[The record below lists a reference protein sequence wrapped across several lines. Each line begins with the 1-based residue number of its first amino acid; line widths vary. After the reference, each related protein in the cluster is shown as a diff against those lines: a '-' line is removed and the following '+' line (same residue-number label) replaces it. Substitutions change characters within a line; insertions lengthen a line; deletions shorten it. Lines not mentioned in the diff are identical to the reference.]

1 MKKFVGF
8 PSIEQFRNVI
18 REVKLNT
25 DYKGKGE
32 DGKAIYRSEGL
43 YPTITFTGTV
53 KIHGTNAAVCF
64 DGDEMWCQS
73 RSNIIDPLK
82 DNAGFATYVHS
93 KREMFIPLVQKMHRE
108 LNLDNNDILAVYGE
122 WAGGNIQKGVAVTG
136 LEKFFAVFGVRVIRA
151 EEHRWIDPSFWHS
164 LIKIAGVEK
173 AGQKVKLYSIYEFD
187 NQRITIDFN
196 TPEEVQ
202 NKLGELTLAVEEE
215 CPVGRCFGV
224 KGIGEGIVWTAY
236 RENGDQYCFKVKGE
250 KHSNSKVKVLAA
262 VDTEKVANVKAMADK
277 VCTENRMQQG
287 RDWIINQEGV
297 DASRPENLGTFLKW
311 LNGDI
316 FKEEMDTIVDSGL
329 TPKEVSKEVNRIG
342 REFYFANM

>member
-25 DYKGKGE
+25 DYKGKDE

-43 YPTITFTGTV
+43 YPQITFTGTIKV
-53 KIHGTNAAVCF
+53 HGTNAAVLF

-82 DNAGFATYVHS
+82 DNAGFATWVHS
-93 KREMFIPLVQKMHRE
+93 KREMFIPLMQKMHRE
-108 LNLDNNDILAVYGE
+108 LGLDNNDILAVYGE

-136 LEKFFAVFGVRVIRA
+136 LEKFFAVFGVRVIRG
-151 EEHRWIDPSFWHS
+151 EEYTWVVPDFWHNN
-164 LIKIAGVEK
+164 LGGDIFKRGER
-173 AGQKVKLYSIYEFD
+173 LFSIYDFPYH
-187 NQRITIDFN
+187 RVTINFN
-196 TPEEVQ
+196 NPEEAQ
-202 NKLGELTLAVEEE
+202 NKLGELTLQIEEE
-215 CPVGRCFGV
+215 CPVGKYFGV
-224 KGIGEGIVWTAY
+224 SGVGEGIVWTAY
-236 RENGDQYCFKVKGE
+236 RDNGQQYCFKIKGA

-262 VDTEKVANVKAMADK
+262 VDTEKVANVKVMADK

>member
-43 YPTITFTGTV
+43 YPQITFIGTV

-93 KREMFIPLVQKMHRE
+93 KREMFIPLMQKMHRE
-108 LNLDNNDILAVYGE
+108 LDLDNNDILAVYGE

-136 LEKFFAVFGVRVIRA
+136 LRKFFSVFGVRVIRD
-151 EEHRWIDPSFWHS
+151 EEYRWIHPDYWN
-164 LIKIAGVEK
+164 GVLSE
-173 AGQKVKLYSIYEFD
+173 GNEIFSIYDFPHHKM
-187 NQRITIDFN
+187 TINFN
-196 TPEEVQ
+196 SPEEAQ
-202 NKLGELTLAVEEE
+202 NKLGELTLQIEEE
-215 CPVGRCFGV
+215 CPVGKYFGV
-224 KGIGEGIVWTAY
+224 SGVGEGAVWTAY

>member
-43 YPTITFTGTV
+43 YPQITFTGTIKV
-53 KIHGTNAAVCF
+53 HGTSAAVCF
-64 DGDEMWCQS
+64 DGTEMWCQS

-82 DNAGFATYVHS
+82 DNAGFACWVHS
-93 KREMFIPLVQKMHRE
+93 KRELFDALMRKMHSHLRME
-108 LNLDNNDILAVYGE
+108 KGDVLAVYGE

-136 LEKFFAVFGVRVIRA
+136 LEKFFAVFGVRVIRG
-151 EEHRWIDPSFWHS
+151 EEYQWVAPDFWDPIIGHCDYFASHRLF
-164 LIKIAGVEK
+164 
-173 AGQKVKLYSIYEFD
+173 SIFD
-187 NQRITIDFN
+187 FPHFRVSIDFN
-196 TPEEVQ
+196 APEDVQ
-202 NKLGELTLAVEEE
+202 NFLGEKTLAVEAE
-215 CPVGRCFGV
+215 CPVGKYFGAT
-224 KGIGEGIVWTAY
+224 GIGEGIVYTAY
-236 RENGDQYCFKVKGE
+236 RDNGQQYCFKVKGAL
-250 KHSNSKVKVLAA
+250 HSNSKVKVLAA

>member
-25 DYKGKGE
+25 DYKGKDA
-32 DGKAIYRSEGL
+32 DGKAIYRQEGL

-82 DNAGFATYVHS
+82 DNAGFAGWVHS
-93 KREMFIPLVQKMHRE
+93 KRGMFIPLMKKMHQE
-108 LNLDNNDILAVYGE
+108 LDLDNNDILAVYGE
-122 WAGGNIQKGVAVTG
+122 WAGGNIQKGVAVSG
-136 LEKFFAVFGVRVIRA
+136 LPKFFAVFGVRIIRDN
-151 EEHRWIDPSFWHS
+151 EYRWVEPDFWHNAFGGDIFKRGEC
-164 LIKIAGVEK
+164 LF
-173 AGQKVKLYSIYEFD
+173 SIY
-187 NQRITIDFN
+187 DFPHHKMVIN
-196 TPEEVQ
+196 FNSPEEVQ
-202 NKLGELTLAVEEE
+202 NKLGELTLAIEEE
-215 CPVGRCFGV
+215 CPVGKYFGV
-224 KGIGEGIVWTAY
+224 SGVGEGVVWTAY

-262 VDTEKVANVKAMADK
+262 VDTEKVANVKAMAVM

-329 TPKEVSKEVNRIG
+329 TPKDVSKEVNRIG

>member
-1 MKKFVGF
+1 MSRFIGF

-25 DYKGKGE
+25 DYKGKDE
-32 DGKAIYRSEGL
+32 DGKAVYRNDSL
-43 YPTITFTGTV
+43 YPQITFTGTV
-53 KIHGTNAAVCF
+53 KIHGTNAGVCF
-64 DGDEMWCQS
+64 DGTELWCQS
-73 RSNIIDPLK
+73 RSNIITPVK
-82 DNAGFATYVHS
+82 DNAGFACFVHS
-93 KREMFIPLVQKMHRE
+93 KREYFTSALTRLYNKLH
-108 LNLDNNDILAVYGE
+108 LDAGDILAVYGE

-136 LEKFFAVFGVRVIRA
+136 LDKFFSVFGVRIVRGD
-151 EEHRWIDPSFWHS
+151 EYRWVDPSVWHYEFTAIEERS
-164 LIKIAGVEK
+164 V
-173 AGQKVKLYSIYEFD
+173 YSIFD
-187 NQRITIDFN
+187 FPHHTITIDFN
-196 TPEEVQ
+196 NPEQVQ
-202 NKLGELTLAVEEE
+202 NELGSLTLQIEEE
-215 CPVGRCFGV
+215 CPVGKFFGV
-224 KGIGEGIVWTAY
+224 SGVGEGVVWTAY
-236 RENGDQYCFKVKGE
+236 RENGQQYCFKVKGE

-287 RDWIINQEGV
+287 RDWIVTQEGL
-297 DASRPENLGTFLKW
+297 DASRPENLGAFLKW